1 MIPEEKPALL
11 GGAPV
16 RPQGPPAWP
25 LPEPEAAAA
34 LERVLRDGSWG
45 RYHGPGCAAL
55 EDALRAFLDV
65 EHVLSCGSG
74 TYAVEL
80 ALRTLG
86 VGPGDEVVLG
96 AYDYPGNF
104 LTVHALGALPVLVDL
119 SPNTWNPDLDGV
131 AAALGPKVKAILVSH
146 LHGGLVPMRRLM
158 DLARS
163 LGVGVVEDAAQCPG
177 ARVDGRRAG
186 TWGDVGTFSFGGS
199 KLLTAG
205 RGGALAFRDATLLQ
219 RARTR
224 HLRGNLVCPLSE
236 LQAAVLLPQL
246 QQLDARNTRRRE
258 SVGALAAGL
267 RNLAGLVPLGPVIS
281 AAEEP
286 AFYKVGMRFFAED
299 FGLERDRFT
308 EALRAE
314 GIALD
319 AGFPAAHVGRSPRRY
334 RAASELVEASRAHR
348 EAVVLHHPVLL
359 EGAAGVA
366 EILRAV
372 AKVHAHRRVLAG
384 ISREQ
389 FEKTAIP
396 PRAR

>member
-16 RPQGPPAWP
+16 RPQGPPDWP
-25 LPEPEAAAA
+25 LAEPEAAAA
-34 LERVLRDGSWG
+34 LDQALRDGTWG
-45 RYHGPGCAAL
+45 KYHGPAIAAL
-55 EDALRAFLDV
+55 EEALRAFLDV
-65 EHVLSCGSG
+65 EHVLTCGSG

-119 SPNTWNPDLDGV
+119 SPNTWNLDLDGV

-163 LGVGVVEDAAQCPG
+163 RSVGVVEDAAQCPG

-205 RGGALAFRDATLLQ
+205 RGGALAFRNGTLLQ

-246 QQLDARNTRRRE
+246 LQLDARNSRRRE
-258 SVGALAAGL
+258 SVDALVVGL
-267 RNLAGLVPLGPVIS
+267 RNLPGLVPLGPVS
-281 AAEEP
+281 PGEEP
-286 AFYKVGMRFFAED
+286 AFYKVGMRFSADD

-308 EALRAE
+308 EAVRAE

-334 RAASELVEASRAHR
+334 RAASELVEATRAHR

-359 EGAAGVA
+359 EGEAGVA
-366 EILRAV
+366 EILHAV
-372 AKVHAHRRVLAG
+372 AKVHAHRRILGG
-384 ISREQ
+384 ISGEQ
-389 FEKTAIP
+389 LEKTATP